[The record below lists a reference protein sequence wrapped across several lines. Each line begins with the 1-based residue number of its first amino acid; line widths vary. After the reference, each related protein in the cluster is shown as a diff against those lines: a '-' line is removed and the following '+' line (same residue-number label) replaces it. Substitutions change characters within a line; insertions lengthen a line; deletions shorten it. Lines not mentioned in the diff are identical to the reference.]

1 MATSSP
7 RSCAEWIP
15 LSVTISEHAEG
26 PVTIERSGYTPTGW
40 PVQIQENDSVKLE
53 MWLATDEE
61 RQQLVT
67 ALLAGTKV

>member
-1 MATSSP
+1 MLFKDSTCS
-7 RSCAEWIP
+7 REH
-15 LSVTISEHAEG
+15 LSLKIT
-26 PVTIERSGYTPTGW
+26 PQMTIERSGYTPTGW